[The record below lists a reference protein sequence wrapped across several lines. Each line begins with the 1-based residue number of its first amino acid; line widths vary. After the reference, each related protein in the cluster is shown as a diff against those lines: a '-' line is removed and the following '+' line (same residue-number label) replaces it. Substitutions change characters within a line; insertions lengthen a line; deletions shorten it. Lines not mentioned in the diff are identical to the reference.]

1 MRLTLARNLR
11 FSVGILTV
19 LSCGGAGQY
28 YRSGDLFEVTLTTT
42 DGSQDGEDFE
52 IMAVPANHTLNVLD
66 GDSLVSSNNNPDWVI
81 DYTASRTRNKITFT
95 FRPREDQVPFTLYTN
110 APRTQWAYETMAFK
124 IAPITESDEDIDEDG
139 QNDIIREEGAEVRF
153 DLPAGI
159 RKIPNGY
166 IYLDHS
172 TY

>member
-1 MRLTLARNLR
+1 MRLTFAKKLLLILA
-11 FSVGILTV
+11 VLTA

-28 YRSGDLFEVTLTTT
+28 YKTGDLFEVTLTTT
-42 DGSQDGEDFE
+42 DTGQDGEDFE
-52 IMAVPANHTLNVLD
+52 IIAVPANRTFNIFD

-81 DYTASRTRNKITFT
+81 NWTASRTRNKITFT
-95 FRPREDQVPFTLYTN
+95 FRPREDQVPFTLYTR

-124 IAPITESDEDIDEDG
+124 IAQITESDQDLDEDG
-139 QNDIIREEGAEVRF
+139 ENDLIREEGAEVRF
-153 DLPAGI
+153 DLAEGI
-159 RKIPNGY
+159 KKIPNGY